1 MPRAPAGYSP
11 VPDPQEVPVPDAL
24 PFPDFD
30 HATVQTVKHRIRS
43 LEREDVQGL
52 LDHERAHSSRMPV
65 IEVLRTRLAE
75 LDDGAT
81 PSGGD
86 QTEARGGDTAHG
98 SPVDPSGAA
107 EPGPPDRHGLRQVTW
122 GG

>member
-1 MPRAPAGYSP
+1 
-11 VPDPQEVPVPDAL
+11 VPDAL

-30 HATVQTVKHRIRS
+30 HATVATVKHRIRS

-65 IEVLRTRLAE
+65 IEVLRTRLTE
-75 LDDGAT
+75 LDEGAT

>member
-1 MPRAPAGYSP
+1 MA
-11 VPDPQEVPVPDAL
+11 DA

-30 HATVQTVKHRIRS
+30 HATVDTVKHRIRS
-43 LEREDVQGL
+43 LERGEVEHL
-52 LDHERAHSSRMPV
+52 LEHERAHSSRMPV

-75 LDDGAT
+75 LDAGAE

-86 QTEARGGDTAHG
+86 QSEAREGGTAHG
-98 SPVDPSGAA
+98 SPVSPDGAA
-107 EPGPPDRHGLRQVTW
+107 QPGPPDRHGLRQVTW

>member
-1 MPRAPAGYSP
+1 VA
-11 VPDPQEVPVPDAL
+11 DTT

-30 HATVQTVKHRIRS
+30 HVTVETVKHRIRS
-43 LEREDVQGL
+43 LEREEVQGL
-52 LDHERAHSSRMPV
+52 LDHERAHASRVPV

-75 LDDGAT
+75 LDEGAT

-86 QTEARGGDTAHG
+86 QSQPRESGTAHG
-98 SPVDPSGAA
+98 SPVSPAGAA